1 MGMTFDVAT
10 KKGLKKRFFV
20 EHIEAPGSKD
30 AMTLFT
36 ITDSTK
42 IKLADPVADSSDSTS
57 HRVFDMRL
65 EVDRIGGLTD
75 QVKVLNKALSRLC
88 KKAKESNSESV
99 KLPRRANRIMLHGC
113 EGTGKT
119 MLLNELE
126 SRSGAK
132 KVIRLEKRQLL
143 STASKNESVIQ
154 SAFNDAFANQPV

>member
-88 KKAKESNSESV
+88 KKAKESADDSLASN
-99 KLPRRANRIMLHGC
+99 LPHKARATFV
-113 EGTGKT
+113 EEVD
-119 MLLNELE
+119 LLDPKSMSLAHSCREDSL
-126 SRSGAK
+126 
-132 KVIRLEKRQLL
+132 
-143 STASKNESVIQ
+143 
-154 SAFNDAFANQPV
+154 